1 MSNLRKTFTIRVTE
15 DNKGIGIYAAEYDG
29 IVPIM
34 PLVIGKDRFSL
45 RSNIPAIRDHVKQM
59 MTKEGFTRVIC
70 MDSDLIIYR
79 ELIADLEYIKGLDVI
94 RL

>member
-1 MSNLRKTFTIRVTE
+1 MSNIKKGFTIRVTN
-15 DNKGIGIYAAEYDG
+15 DNQGIGIYAPGYDG
-29 IVPIM
+29 MVP
-34 PLVIGKDRFSL
+34 VIPFVVGKDRFSL

-59 MTKEGFTRVIC
+59 MVKEGFTRVVC

-79 ELIADLEYIKGLDVI
+79 ELIADLEHIEGLDVT